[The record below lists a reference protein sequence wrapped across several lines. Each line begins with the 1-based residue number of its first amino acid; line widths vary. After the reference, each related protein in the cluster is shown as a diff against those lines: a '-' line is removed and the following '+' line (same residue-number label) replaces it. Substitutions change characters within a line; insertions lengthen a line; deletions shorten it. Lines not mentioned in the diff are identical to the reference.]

1 MPARSLFMLTALAAL
16 WGGSFVF
23 MRYAVP
29 ALGPVPLAFART
41 AIAAV
46 ALLAFA
52 IVHFSFRQFS
62 FRQRS
67 LPDLRTRWRG
77 LAVVGLV
84 NSALPFVL
92 FCFAEQTITASTA
105 AILNAT
111 SPFFGAMA
119 AAIWLGEALTARKLG
134 GMALGLTGVVVLVGW
149 QPEPLDTATALAIAA
164 CLAAALCYGLAGVY
178 TKRRMQGV
186 SSNALAC
193 GSQLAAAILLVPV
206 VPFTSVPGP
215 VTGWVIAN
223 VVALAVA
230 STAIAYR
237 IYFRLIADIGPSR
250 ALTVTFLI
258 PLFGVLWGF
267 LFLGEAI
274 GPNMLLGGVL
284 IVAGTALALKDG
296 AAAAIVTAKAPR

>member
-41 AIAAV
+41 AIAAL

-52 IVHFSFRQFS
+52 IAEFR
-62 FRQRS
+62 FRQRN

-92 FCFAEQTITASTA
+92 FCFAEQYIAASTA

-119 AAIWLGEALTARKLG
+119 AAIWLGESLTARKVL
-134 GMALGLTGVVVLVGW
+134 GMALGLAGVVVLVGW
-149 QPEPLDTATALAIAA
+149 QLL
-164 CLAAALCYGLAGVY
+164 LAGQA
-178 TKRRMQGV
+178 T
-186 SSNALAC
+186 
-193 GSQLAAAILLVPV
+193 
-206 VPFTSVPGP
+206 
-215 VTGWVIAN
+215 
-223 VVALAVA
+223 
-230 STAIAYR
+230 
-237 IYFRLIADIGPSR
+237 
-250 ALTVTFLI
+250 
-258 PLFGVLWGF
+258 
-267 LFLGEAI
+267 
-274 GPNMLLGGVL
+274 
-284 IVAGTALALKDG
+284 
-296 AAAAIVTAKAPR
+296 

>member
-1 MPARSLFMLTALAAL
+1 M
-16 WGGSFVF
+16 
-23 MRYAVP
+23 
-29 ALGPVPLAFART
+29 PLAFART

-46 ALLAFA
+46 ALLGFA
-52 IVHFSFRQFS
+52 IA
-62 FRQRS
+62 QRRV
-67 LPDLRTRWRG
+67 PDLRTRWRG

-92 FCFAEQTITASTA
+92 FCFAEQTIAASTA
-105 AILNAT
+105 GILNAT
-111 SPFFGAMA
+111 SPFFGALA
-119 AAIWLGEALTARKLG
+119 AAIWLDEPLTARKIG

-149 QPEPLDTATALAIAA
+149 QPEPLDGATALAIAA
-164 CLAAALCYGLAGVY
+164 CLVAALCYGLAGVY

-193 GSQLAAAILLVPV
+193 GSQVSAAILLVPV
-206 VPFTSVPGP
+206 LPFTSVPGP

-274 GPNMLLGGVL
+274 GPNMLVGGVL

-296 AAAAIVTAKAPR
+296 AAPAIVPAKAPR

>member
-1 MPARSLFMLTALAAL
+1 MLIALAAL

-29 ALGPVPLAFART
+29 ALGPVPLTFART
-41 AIAAV
+41 VIAAL
-46 ALLAFA
+46 ALLGFA
-52 IVHFSFRQFS
+52 AV
-62 FRQRS
+62 QRN

-77 LAVVGLV
+77 LGVVGLV

-92 FCFAEQTITASTA
+92 FCFAEQTIAASTA

-111 SPFFGAMA
+111 SPFFGALA
-119 AAIWLGEALTARKLG
+119 AAIWLGEPLTARKVG
-134 GMALGLTGVVVLVGW
+134 GMALGLAGVVVLVGW
-149 QPEPLDTATALAIAA
+149 QPEPLDSATILASAA
-164 CLAAALCYGLAGVY
+164 CLAAALCYGLGGVY
-178 TKRRMQGV
+178 TKRRMHGV

-193 GSQLAAAILLVPV
+193 GSQLAAATLLVPV
-206 VPFTSVPGP
+206 LPLTSIPGP
-215 VTGWVIAN
+215 VTAWVIAN
-223 VVALAVA
+223 VLALAVA

-267 LFLGEAI
+267 LFLDEAI
-274 GPNMLLGGVL
+274 GPNMLVGGAL

-296 AAAAIVTAKAPR
+296 AASASVSAKAPR